1 MEKRKGGEKM
11 ERPEI
16 PLTLTN
22 YFSRKIFPRG
32 VLFLWLILV
41 PQKNAFA
48 WELAKE
54 GKGITVH
61 TREVDGSNFKE
72 YRAVMNIKT
81 SLSSL
86 IALVADI
93 SAYPS
98 WIHTCQEGKLLKR
111 ISLKE
116 IYAYTINNAP
126 WPVNDRDA
134 IVHNTII
141 QDNEDQSVTIKIVGV
156 PDYIPPQKGLVRV
169 KMIDGYWR
177 FTPVENSMVQVIYQ
191 VHNDPGG
198 DLPSW
203 LVNSVVVSQPY
214 NTLVNMQKRVL
225 LPKYR
230 DAEYEFIKE

>member
-1 MEKRKGGEKM
+1 
-11 ERPEI
+11 
-16 PLTLTN
+16 LTLTN
-22 YFSRKIFPRG
+22 YFSREIFPWG

-41 PQKNAFA
+41 PQQNAFA
-48 WELAKE
+48 WELAKK

-61 TREVDGSNFKE
+61 TREVDGSDFKE

-116 IYAYTINNAP
+116 IYAYTINTAP
-126 WPVNDRDA
+126 WPVSDRDA

-141 QDNEDQSVTIKIVGV
+141 QNNEDRSVIIRIIGV
-156 PDYIPPQKGLVRV
+156 PDYIPPTKGMVRV

-177 FTPVENSMVQVIYQ
+177 FTPLENSMVQVIYQ

-198 DLPSW
+198 DLPPW

-214 NTLVNMQKRVL
+214 NTLVNMQKIVL
-225 LPKYR
+225 RPKYG
-230 DAEYEFIKE
+230 DAKYEFIKE